1 MCTYNVKIDD
11 QVLEQA
17 KPLFDGD
24 SAMQAWLEDTLHKA
38 LLEYMR
44 QYGAIKHDVGEN
56 VVYKQVKALEDD
68 PLGLLKLGSVLKPS
82 LYSAEELRDGYV
94 SEKYGV

>member
-17 KPLFDGD
+17 KPLFEGD

-38 LLEYMR
+38 LLDYMR
-44 QYGAIKHDVGEN
+44 QYGAIKHDADES
-56 VVYKQVKALEDD
+56 VYKQVKALEND

-82 LYSAEELRDGYV
+82 QYSAEELRDGYI